1 MPPEDEHRTTSE
13 PLQLSGQT
21 RRTLETAVHALL
33 SDERVRSQPDIVR
46 VATVTLLAKAPA
58 DSSTIRARYRDLSG
72 WLGCSESHLGH
83 TVLPGLN
90 SASIATTKPYR
101 GADGLV
107 EGVEIDLIPLREARE
122 AGTANPLAALT
133 QKNLATLL
141 RLCEAVMCPGWSPRD
156 RPETP
161 AGFMVDR
168 RGYRAS
174 TDRLAMVLLVLN
186 TRSNGLVRL
195 APGRVAEGFGR
206 ADATVARLLGCEV
219 VDAVPVV
226 DRLVDLGHLEFEGD
240 ADARNRLR
248 VPAVAEARVRLRRR
262 GRASAEQ
269 EALEPVQGNTAS
281 CRNCQAAAGD
291 EEELEES
298 LSGSWWTQEDF
309 DDLLH
314 EQEEG
319 AFRDQDPSF
328 PELSQVN
335 EGFTDGS
342 ANAGSAEPHASHPP
356 VADHS
361 ENCAAGESCFSGSAV
376 SGCGQRREGACAR
389 EDQIDHP
396 GSGAVP
402 AGSAQGPL
410 RGEKRRSQPAPHRG
424 LAGAV
429 FRGPVSVPEDLHQA
443 LMPVTWLW
451 SGLGRAST
459 SAWLAQKVREELV
472 RLAGIVGPQSASS
485 ALAGRLQRRLD
496 RQGGHPVKDLVGW
509 LLRTGL
515 PQAQGCWSRT
525 CDDGT
530 RMDTGGACQSCECL
544 IGDRRGLRQAAA
556 AAVAARH
563 PRATPEE
570 LRPLYEGELRQ
581 RFEEQAA
588 YDAGRREDAAKEC
601 ELRDIAVAGQRAQLA
616 QEKAARAAAPCRTCG
631 KPDASGMCP
640 VCAAGAKAQKLV
652 AQAVDVVLALKADF
666 GDPQV
671 FGELEAQVERD
682 SWKVVRDVGAE
693 AADVPELR
701 AWAEA
706 DRASQLLEQRRDRA
720 LRALRSSPEADA
732 EAGRVQEMALIGPWS
747 TEEDELIVVGRIA
760 ETRERVAQALLKEY
774 LGDLSWF
781 REQARP
787 RPVVRP
793 WAERL
798 AELRDDP
805 CDSRR
810 AELVGA
816 G

>member
-1 MPPEDEHRTTSE
+1 M
-13 PLQLSGQT
+13 
-21 RRTLETAVHALL
+21 LESAVHALL
-33 SDERVRSQPDIVR
+33 SDDRVRSQLDIVR
-46 VATVTLLAKAPA
+46 LAVVVLLAKAPA
-58 DSSTIRARYRDLSG
+58 GSTKIRVRYRDLAG
-72 WLGCSESHLGH
+72 WLGCSVSYVGH
-83 TVLPGLN
+83 TVLPALE
-90 SASIATTKPYR
+90 AAKIVTRKPHR
-101 GADGLV
+101 GPDGRPQYVELDLV
-107 EGVEIDLIPLREARE
+107 PLREARE
-122 AGTANPLAALT
+122 AGKPGPLASLT

-141 RLCEAVMCPGWSPRD
+141 HLCEAVTCPGWSPRD
-156 RPETP
+156 LPSTP
-161 AGFMVDR
+161 PGFMVDR
-168 RGYRAS
+168 QGFRAS

-186 TRSNGLVRL
+186 VRSTGQVRL
-195 APGRVAEGFGR
+195 VAGRVAEGFGR
-206 ADATVARLLGCEV
+206 VDATVARLLGYKV
-219 VDAVPVV
+219 ADAVPVV
-226 DRLVDLGHLEFEGD
+226 DRLVSLGHAEFED
-240 ADARNRLR
+240 EARNRLR
-248 VPAVAEARVRLRRR
+248 VPAVAEARARLRRR
-262 GRASAEQ
+262 GKPVPEQAVTGPAAEDPASCPNCSADRVDGESVEESLNGDWWTQDAFDDLIAEQ
-269 EALEPVQGNTAS
+269 EESAF
-281 CRNCQAAAGD
+281 GD
-291 EEELEES
+291 QNPAF
-298 LSGSWWTQEDF
+298 SGS
-309 DDLLH
+309 
-314 EQEEG
+314 
-319 AFRDQDPSF
+319 P
-328 PELSQVN
+328 QV
-335 EGFTDGS
+335 S
-342 ANAGSAEPHASHPP
+342 AGSVEDIAAEDGAGLHPSHPP

-361 ENCAAGESCFSGSAV
+361 ENCADRESCFSGSAV

-389 EDQIDHP
+389 EDQVDHP
-396 GSGAVP
+396 GSGDVE
-402 AGSAQGPL
+402 AGSAQSPL
-410 RGEKRRSQPAPHRG
+410 RGEKPRSQPAVHRR
-424 LAGAV
+424 LAGTV

-443 LMPVTWLW
+443 LMPVSWLW

-496 RQGGHPVKDLVGW
+496 RQGIHPVKDLVGW

-515 PQAQGCWSRT
+515 PQAQGCWSKT

-556 AAVAARH
+556 AAVAARY

-570 LRPLYEGELRQ
+570 LRPLCEQELRK

-588 YDAGRREDAAKEC
+588 YDVGRREHAAKER
-601 ELRDIAVAGQRAQLA
+601 ELRDIAVAERRAELA

-640 VCAAGAKAQKLV
+640 MCAAGEKAQKLV
-652 AQAVDVVLALKADF
+652 AQAVDVVLALKADY
-666 GDPQV
+666 GDAQA
-671 FGELEAQVERD
+671 FGELEAKVERD
-682 SWKVVRDVGAE
+682 SWKVVQDVGAE

-706 DRASQLLEQRRDRA
+706 DRAHQLLEQRRSQA

-732 EAGRVQEMALIGPWS
+732 EAYRVQEMAQIGPWS
-747 TEEDELIVVGRIA
+747 TEEEKVIVEGRIA

-805 CDSRR
+805 SGSRR